1 MLFDCPANQA
11 IEVAERVRTTIE
23 KHVFI
28 LRSGQQLKIT
38 LSIGV
43 SSYPDTT
50 LDLSNLKE
58 QADAALYNA
67 KLKGRNKVVLANFY
81 EERPK
86 LLTRNA

>member
-1 MLFDCPANQA
+1 M
-11 IEVAERVRTTIE
+11 EVAERVRTTIE